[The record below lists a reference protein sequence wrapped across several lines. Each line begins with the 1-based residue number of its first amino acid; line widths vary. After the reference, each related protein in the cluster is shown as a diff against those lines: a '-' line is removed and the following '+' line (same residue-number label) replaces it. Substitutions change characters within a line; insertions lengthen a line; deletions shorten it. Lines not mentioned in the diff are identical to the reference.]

1 MKKIVKLIFNRWTL
15 IALGL
20 IAVSLLIWWI
30 APAIHIFGHAPFAPE
45 WVRWT
50 LIALVCVLVIAK
62 AAWKTIRA
70 RRASAKLAEGLAEPA
85 TPSPS
90 DPSDEEGA
98 VLNERFGNALEVLK
112 KTSLGKAKR
121 SPLARLGSLV
131 TGSYLYDLPWYVII
145 GAPGSGKTTAL
156 LNSGLQFPLAER
168 FGKDGIHGVGG
179 TRNCDWFFTDEAIL
193 LDTAGRYTTQE
204 SNQDVDASGWRSFM
218 QLLKKARPRRPI
230 NGVLLTVSAEELLEP
245 SSAKREAHAAALR
258 RRLRELYSDLGI
270 RFPVYVLVSKVD
282 LLAGFNEYFSVLS
295 KEDRE
300 QVWGFSLPYAE
311 QASGLDDVGKQLD
324 LLERRVYARLTT
336 RLREEPD
343 AQKRALMYAFP
354 QQFAN
359 ANRRLHEL
367 LTSVFAPSKY
377 EVTPLLRG
385 AYFTSGTQ
393 EGSPIDRISGQLA
406 RTFGLERKLLPPQR
420 ASGRSYF
427 LTRVLKDLVFAERGL
442 AGTNLKWERR
452 RAFIELGAAAC
463 GIGIVLLASTAWFVS
478 YRHNVT
484 YMDAVSARLGEV
496 KQQVEA
502 IPGGTVTDVLS
513 LLPTLDSVRSL
524 SQTRASEDGSV
535 PWSYKFGLYQGSKLE
550 TASEHAYE
558 RLLQATFLPSLVG
571 RLEAQL
577 RSGFTGNSDLTYEA
591 LKSYIMLNEHKRFD
605 ESDLQAW
612 FTLDWEAMMS
622 RDVTN
627 EQRKELH
634 EHLAA
639 LYRDGWVQPPSMAD
653 EELKTQVRR
662 SIGVTPLPQR
672 IYARL
677 RRLNVAKDAPDFA
690 ISPRIEGAELMF
702 ARASGAPLTKG
713 IPGLFTFDGY
723 HKSFAKEAERAAKRL
738 AVEEQWVM
746 AGSERSDIASFLGS
760 QATVVNDAV
769 KGLYLDDYREQWSA
783 YLKDLTIAS
792 KPTLVE
798 KIQLAQLLSDP
809 SPNNPLKRLFTAI
822 AHEVTLAEKPKED
835 KDLLQKAED
844 RTRSTLKDLSNLV
857 PGMPKEAGVV
867 QTVPLEKTLVDDH
880 FRNVREFVVPAIA
893 GQPAPIDGAIT
904 LMNEIYAMLIGIKKA
919 GDEGIPPPPSPTAEN
934 AAALAARYPEPLR
947 SMVSSLTQSTQAI
960 SGRELVRKINR
971 ELRPQVT
978 DFCVKALTQR
988 YPFVASNHDV
998 TQEDFVTLFGPGG
1011 KLDNFYQQQ
1020 LLAVVETSGEPW
1032 RFKPHYQGMTLQPE
1046 GNDLDQFRKA
1056 KVIREVFFPGGSRT
1070 PSSRFEFKPIEMDA
1084 SIEQFTLDVDGQLL
1098 KYAHGPQVPM
1108 TVNFPGPK
1116 GSMQVRVAIS
1126 PPTASGNSGFVLEGP
1141 WALFRLFQ
1149 SVRVENT
1156 AGQAERF
1163 RATIAVD
1170 DRKTVFDV
1178 TAKSVQNPLG
1188 LKELTEFR
1196 CPQAL

>member
-1 MKKIVKLIFNRWTL
+1 MKKILKLIFNRWTL

-30 APAIHIFGHAPFAPE
+30 APAIQIFGHAPFAPE

-62 AAWKTIRA
+62 AVWKTIRA

-121 SPLARLGSLV
+121 SALARLGSLV

-204 SNQDVDASGWRSFM
+204 SNQDVDAAGWRSFM
-218 QLLKKARPRRPI
+218 QLLKKSRPRRPI

-282 LLAGFNEYFSVLS
+282 LLAGFNEYFAALS

-324 LLERRVYARLTT
+324 LLERRIYARLTT

-359 ANRRLHEL
+359 ANRRLNEL
-367 LTSVFAPSKY
+367 LTSLFAPSKY
-377 EVTPLLRG
+377 DVTPLLRG

-452 RAFIELGAAAC
+452 RAFIEFGAAAC
-463 GIGIVLLASTAWFVS
+463 GIGIVLLASIAWFVS

-502 IPGGTVTDVLS
+502 IPGGAVTDVVS
-513 LLPTLDSVRSL
+513 LLPTVDGVLSL
-524 SQTRASEDGSV
+524 SRTRATEDGSV
-535 PWSYKFGLYQGSKLE
+535 PWSYRFGLYQGGKLDA
-550 TASEHAYE
+550 ASQRAYE
-558 RLLQATFLPSLVG
+558 RLLQATFLPALVN
-571 RLEAQL
+571 RLEGQL
-577 RSGFTGNSDLTYEA
+577 RAGFTGNSDLTYEA
-591 LKSYIMLNEHKRFD
+591 LKSYIMLNEHKHFD
-605 ESDLQAW
+605 QDDLNAW
-612 FTLDWEAMMS
+612 FSLDWEVMMP
-622 RDVTN
+622 REVTN
-627 EQRKELH
+627 DQRAELH
-634 EHLAA
+634 QHLSA
-639 LYRDGWVQPPSMAD
+639 LYRDGWVEPPSPPD
-653 EELKTQVRR
+653 EELKGAVRR
-662 SIGVTPLPQR
+662 NIGSTPLAQR

-677 RRLNVAKDAPDFA
+677 RRQDVAKDAREFA
-690 ISPRIEGAELMF
+690 ISPLIEGAELLF
-702 ARASGAPLTKG
+702 TRTSGAPLTKG
-713 IPGLFTFDGY
+713 VPGLYTYDGY
-723 HKSFAKEAERAAKRL
+723 HKSFQKEAERAAKRL

-746 AGSERSDIASFLGS
+746 AKGERSDIANFTGTET
-760 QATVVNDAV
+760 AVVSDAV
-769 KGLYLDDYREQWSA
+769 KRLYLNDYREQWKA
-783 YLKDLTIAS
+783 YIKDLTIAH
-792 KPTLVE
+792 KRNLDE
-798 KIQLAQLLSDP
+798 KIQLAQMLSDP
-809 SPNNPLKRLFTAI
+809 SPLNPLKRLFTAL
-822 AHEVTLAEKPKED
+822 ARETTLVTAAKED
-835 KDLLQKAED
+835 KTLLDKAQEK
-844 RTRSTLKDLSNLV
+844 TRDTLKDLNEIVHASGSR
-857 PGMPKEAGVV
+857 PAGGPQVIS
-867 QTVPLEKTLVDDH
+867 LEKSLVDDA
-880 FRNVREFVVPAIA
+880 FIKVREFVQAPVA
-893 GQPAPIDGAIT
+893 GQPAPIDGAIG
-904 LMNEIYAMLIGIKKA
+904 LMNELNAALRAQKVAMDNRL
-919 GDEGIPPPPSPTAEN
+919 PPPPS
-934 AAALAARYPEPLR
+934 AALERAKVEGPRYPDPLP
-947 SMVSSLTQSTQAI
+947 SMVASIVSPKDNGIVASIKTRLN
-960 SGRELVRKINR
+960 ED
-971 ELRPQVT
+971 LRAQVT
-978 DFCVKALTQR
+978 DFCLKATTQR
-988 YPFVASNHDV
+988 YPFVASNLDV
-998 TQEDFVTLFGPGG
+998 TQEDFISLFGPGG
-1011 KLDNFYQQQ
+1011 KLDSFYQQQ
-1020 LLAVVETSGEPW
+1020 LASLVDTSAHHW
-1032 RFKPHYQGMTLQPE
+1032 QFKQTQDMPLTTGA
-1046 GNDLDQFRKA
+1046 DLDEFRKA

-1070 PSSRFEFKPIEMDA
+1070 PSLSFVFKPIEMDA

-1108 TVNFPGPK
+1108 ALNYPGQK

-1149 SVRVENT
+1149 SVRVENA

-1170 DRKTVFDV
+1170 DRKTVFEV